1 MREGT
6 RTALL
11 AEGCLE
17 EGFVKR
23 VIAAAEV
30 APPDERVRTGLEA
43 AIALAETDPAAA
55 RVALRELRGDH
66 ATLRRLE
73 SFLGD
78 SEEEATLGLGAAIQ
92 VALSE
97 LDSPAP
103 DLRGR
108 LPELVRWLERDWE
121 R

>member
-11 AEGCLE
+11 VEGRVH

-23 VIAAAEV
+23 VIAAAQG
-30 APPDERVRTGLEA
+30 APPADRVRTGLEA

-55 RVALRELRGDH
+55 RSALSELRSDH
-66 ATLRRLE
+66 AALRRLE
-73 SFLGD
+73 TCLEGRG
-78 SEEEATLGLGAAIQ
+78 EETTLALGAAIQ

-97 LDSPAP
+97 LDSPEP
-103 DLRGR
+103 NLRR
-108 LPELVRWLERDWE
+108 REPELRRWLERDW
-121 R
+121 